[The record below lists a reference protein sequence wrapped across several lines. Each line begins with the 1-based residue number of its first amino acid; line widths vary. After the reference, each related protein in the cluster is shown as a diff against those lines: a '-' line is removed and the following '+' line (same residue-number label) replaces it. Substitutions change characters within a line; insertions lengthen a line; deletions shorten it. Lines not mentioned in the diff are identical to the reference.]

1 MFGDGKSDEVFFRFA
16 ELKCDNP
23 KCKSCNPQKEV
34 MQGINH
40 RLFSN
45 NHSTAT
51 HWYPGATGT
60 RKPILISDLTPD
72 HLAAIVDQYEGEAL
86 KFIEDNIRTSPKFM
100 TEAAKRKS
108 PIVQN
113 FLNKNVK
120 AWLAIKNAEW
130 KLRRNSPLLYQKLF
144 VEKKY
149 NVGISKPVPVNP
161 MNFMFDLSFLK
172 GKGIAIDIETPLY
185 REAFM
190 NKEMPK
196 VEYKPSGSFAVSPTE
211 RERIKAKIA
220 IRLTQVRIIAKDI
233 ETSTNRMKEVSME
246 IEKLMTQL

>member
-100 TEAAKRKS
+100 TEAAKRQS
-108 PIVQN
+108 PIIQN

-149 NVGISKPVPVNP
+149 NVGASKATIDTLFNS
-161 MNFMFDLSFLK
+161 FFDLSFLRN
-172 GKGIAIDIETPLY
+172 KGIVFDIETP
-185 REAFM
+185 
-190 NKEMPK
+190 MPK
-196 VEYKPSGSFAVSPTE
+196 VEYKPNATISVSPTE